1 MSEPKYRI
9 LIVDDEPLILEM
21 CVEFLTLEGYSVD
34 TVRDARDALSLLDQN
49 TYDVILSDMKMPFM
63 SGARFHELI
72 RERHPELIERM
83 VFITGDVL
91 NTETKTFLENIK
103 NHCLTKPFSLK
114 ELREA
119 VKNIIKMP

>member
-1 MSEPKYRI
+1 MSEPKHRI

-34 TVRDARDALSLLDQN
+34 TVRDARDALSKLDEHK
-49 TYDVILSDMKMPFM
+49 YDMIISDMKMPFM
-63 SGARFHELI
+63 GGVRFHELI

-83 VFITGDVL
+83 IFITGDVL
-91 NTETKTFLENIK
+91 NTETKTFLENIS
-103 NHCLTKPFSLK
+103 NPCLTKPFSLK

-119 VKNIIKMP
+119 VKNLIKRP